1 MASNLMPG
9 PTYEEAVNWDET
21 LLWREFQE
29 MRQKLTKFMADNK
42 DGLPTVEM
50 KVLLETAD
58 WMLERAEEDI
68 TGKID

>member
-9 PTYEEAVNWDET
+9 PTYEEATHWDQT
-21 LLWREFQE
+21 LLWQEFQALRE
-29 MRQKLTKFMADNK
+29 RLTKFMADNK

-50 KVLLETAD
+50 KVFLETAD